1 MNDFYSVFV
10 IMSLLQICSETHISS
25 DSDPHSVEEPI
36 VDQADLPFNLDKC
49 GYYINDSKSRRVSSD
64 VHERDVTISLLRKEI
79 ECALESLKE
88 VQYEMARLRAEKKEM
103 SMCEMKSQQ
112 SIECLTKQ
120 ILFLQEAMNHFEE
133 KSKDKIEVLRQKL
146 RNLEKPLKEASS
158 HWHQKKEVIL

>member
-1 MNDFYSVFV
+1 MAF
-10 IMSLLQICSETHISS
+10 LQNCSETYTNN

-36 VDQADLPFNLDKC
+36 VDQADLDKC
-49 GYYINDSKSRRVSSD
+49 GYYMNDSKSRRVSKD

-88 VQYEMARLRAEKKEM
+88 VQYEMARLHEEKKEM
-103 SMCEMKSQQ
+103 SLCEMKSQQ

-133 KSKDKIEVLRQKL
+133 KSKLKIEVLSQKL

-158 HWHQKKEVIL
+158 HWYQKKEVIL